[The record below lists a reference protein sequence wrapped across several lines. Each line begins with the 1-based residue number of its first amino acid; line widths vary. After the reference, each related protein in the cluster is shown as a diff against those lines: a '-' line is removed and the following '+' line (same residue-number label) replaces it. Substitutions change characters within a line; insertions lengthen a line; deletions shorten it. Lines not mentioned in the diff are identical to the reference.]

1 MRRPSLASAW
11 VRAGTAAAAA
21 ALVVLAMAAPV
32 GAAGSPTLV
41 KNINPSGSSNPSSL
55 TAVGSTVFFAAD
67 DGVHGTELW
76 KTDGTAAGT
85 RMVKNIRPYGK
96 SSYPDYLT
104 SFKGALFFMADDG
117 THGQE
122 LWKSDGTKAGT
133 VMVKDIHT
141 GPKNQF
147 GGNGTMLHQAP
158 VVIGDRM
165 FLVVD
170 SCCVG
175 TSDIYVS
182 DGTSAGTVA
191 VTYDLDYELNLP
203 DPDVSLAH
211 AYGGKLYFVNFGLKD
226 IPCDA
231 CESEYQLW
239 VSDGTLGGTHRVAGT
254 PGDDVEMG
262 ILPVSGQSL
271 YFFANDRLWKTD
283 GTAAGTKALT
293 NVAKLESMP
302 TEAAYM
308 KNRLYF
314 STAAI
319 EGSGLWKTNGTAAGT
334 KEILTG
340 GADWL
345 TVAGGRLCFVHDKAL
360 WTSDGSASGTKR
372 VARFGDQF
380 PLGLTAVADKIVF
393 AVPNWDTG
401 KWMLWKSDG
410 TSVRTT
416 AVMGFSGAVD
426 REWSPLGLAVGHRF
440 FFAADDGVHGAE
452 LWNYTP

>member
-1 MRRPSLASAW
+1 MSHQVSQPWMRI
-11 VRAGTAAAAA
+11 GTALAAA
-21 ALVVLAMAAPV
+21 ALGLLALGLPTAAASGPM
-32 GAAGSPTLV
+32 LV
-41 KNINPSGSSNPSSL
+41 KDINPSGSSNPTQL
-55 TAVGSTVFFAAD
+55 TRIGNTLFFAAD
-67 DGVHGTELW
+67 DGVHGVELW
-76 KTDGTAAGT
+76 KTDGTTAGT
-85 RMVKNIRPYGK
+85 KMVKNIRSSAK

-104 SFKGALFFMADDG
+104 NFKGTLFFMADDG

-182 DGTSAGTVA
+182 DGTSAGTIA
-191 VTYDLDYELNLP
+191 VTTDLDYELNLP
-203 DPDVSLAH
+203 DPDVTLAH
-211 AYGGKLYFVNFGLKD
+211 AYDGKLYFVNLGLKD
-226 IPCDA
+226 IPCDD

-254 PGDDVEMG
+254 PGDELEMG
-262 ILPVSGQSL
+262 ILPASGKSL

-293 NVAKLESMP
+293 HAAQLESMP
-302 TEAAYM
+302 VEAAYM
-308 KNRLYF
+308 NDRLYF
-314 STAAI
+314 STGAI
-319 EGSGLWKTNGTAAGT
+319 DGAGLWKTDGTAAGT
-334 KEILTG
+334 REILVG
-340 GADWL
+340 AADWL
-345 TVAGGRLCFVHDKAL
+345 TVSHGRLDFVRNQAL
-360 WTSDGSASGTKR
+360 WSTGGSVSSSHRIAS
-372 VARFGDQF
+372 FGDQF
-380 PLGLTAVADKIVF
+380 PLALTDVGDKIVF
-393 AVPNWDTG
+393 AVPDWDSAT
-401 KWMLWKSDG
+401 WMLWKSDG
-410 TSVRTT
+410 TTARTSR
-416 AVMGFSGAVD
+416 VMSFAGASE
-426 REWSPLGLAVGHRF
+426 REWRPLGAAVGDRF

-452 LWNYTP
+452 LWSYKP